1 MLRGSWNMGVGPRLT
16 IRTNSRGHCVV
27 HASSQAY
34 VPLDLL
40 GVYTL
45 HDLSL
50 NGCLLYKKQPHYQSK
65 VFCYFL
71 LFGEKTVT
79 KLVSTTGLTKWQLTL

>member
-1 MLRGSWNMGVGPRLT
+1 MR
-16 IRTNSRGHCVV
+16 VV
-27 HASSQAY
+27 HASSQVYA
-34 VPLDLL
+34 PLDLL

-65 VFCYFL
+65 VLCYFL

-79 KLVSTTGLTKWQLTL
+79 KLVSTTGSTKWQLTL